1 MYQKTAI
8 RLLLVVLVAF
18 VSMGSP
24 DCGGDGPYP
33 SGDPQRGAESH
44 LDFSPAWSPDGEFI
58 ITYAGYGLHG
68 VQTDG
73 SEAWQI
79 RKRKRDFLSSPDISI
94 DGRLAFQAGRDNSW
108 VRDLLEAFAFPDREE
123 NRIELADVDV
133 KKVKR
138 VASVDVPF
146 RRIPKWSPDGQ
157 LLAYSLRY
165 WRGFVVL
172 DRMGNQVGEFNFW
185 QPGVGFIDGFDKF
198 IVKQLAWAPGSDRL
212 AMVAVHTDPNLT
224 EADVLITVRA
234 DGNDLRTVRRAAE
247 GIALA
252 APAWTPD
259 GEHILYVQGPVRHV
273 YAFDGSPSSIQSV
286 RPDGSDQRVLVDLS
300 DVATPWRGIATPGM
314 LSEEIHVCP
323 NGKDLLLVT
332 RGMYFNH
339 APRSYSSGISSLH
352 AANTDTGEL
361 DLITYEQDAL
371 FASWSPDCSRIAVAS
386 PYRDDVMLYTMNAD
400 GSDPQ
405 VLLERNERGKIK
417 PGHSRPLQD
426 E

>member
-1 MYQKTAI
+1 MSQKTTI

-18 VSMGSP
+18 VSMGSLE
-24 DCGGDGPYP
+24 CGGGPYP

-44 LDFSPAWSPDGEFI
+44 LDFSPAWSPDGAFI

-68 VQTDG
+68 VHTDG

-94 DGRLAFQAGRDNSW
+94 DGRLAFQAGRRNSW
-108 VRDLLEAFAFPDREE
+108 VRDLLEAFGFPDREE
-123 NRIELADVDV
+123 ARIELADVDV

-138 VASVDVPF
+138 VASVEVPF

-157 LLAYSLRY
+157 LLAYYLRY

-172 DRMGNQVGEFNFW
+172 DRMGNQVGEFKFW
-185 QPGVGFIDGFDKF
+185 QPGVGFIEGFDKF
-198 IVKQLAWAPGSDRL
+198 HVKQLAWAPGSDRL
-212 AMVAVHTDPNLT
+212 AMVAVHTDPDLA
-224 EADVLITVRA
+224 EGDVLITVRA
-234 DGNDLRTVRRAAE
+234 DGSDLRTVRRAAE

-252 APAWTPD
+252 APAWAPD
-259 GEHILYVQGPVRHV
+259 GEHILYVQGPVRHI
-273 YAFDGSPSSIQSV
+273 YAFDGSPLSLQSV

-300 DVATPWRGIATPGM
+300 DVATPWGRLATPGM

-323 NGKDLLLVT
+323 NGKDVLLVT

-339 APRSYSSGISSLH
+339 LPRSYVGGQTSFH
-352 AANTDTGEL
+352 VANMDTGEL
-361 DLITYEQDAL
+361 DLIAFEEDAL
-371 FASWSPDCSRIAVAS
+371 FASWSPDCSRITVAS